1 MKKIKRKTYNSPY
14 YKAYEEN
21 INILYVL
28 VLFCDSVNIIKMF

>member
-1 MKKIKRKTYNSPY
+1 MSKNKLKTYNNNY
-14 YKAYEEN
+14 YKVYEEN

>member
-1 MKKIKRKTYNSPY
+1 MKKIKLKTYKTLY